1 MVRVSKKHQIQNFQQ
16 IIKKAVKQLCNKQL
30 YTNRNINS
38 QKEYKKMLKYKK
50 ALELKIFYKIL
61 KEKLS
66 KYGYLTVIQIIRLVF
81 KKSKGIKK

>member
-1 MVRVSKKHQIQNFQQ
+1 MYNSKIQNFQN
-16 IIKKAVKQLCNKQL
+16 IIRQEVRQLNSKQL
-30 YTNRNINS
+30 RININS